1 MSAILKQ
8 HQVCFFK
15 DKPGYFGER
24 LRNVFQYNFPPLVN
38 IYKTKT
44 WKWKGF
50 VVVVVLNFLK
60 GIWSLLQLYRENS
73 QVSSILLIG
82 AVHCNTRKGCYNLS
96 AIYMAPNKEKNS
108 KETWRKCE
116 VSCSTG
122 VFLKSP
128 TSKFQ
133 FRVYLLAK
141 KELYRWDLQ
150 RSPTGIR
157 IHSSYCVNK
166 CFFL

>member
-1 MSAILKQ
+1 MILIAIVQRKL
-8 HQVCFFK
+8 
-15 DKPGYFGER
+15 
-24 LRNVFQYNFPPLVN
+24 
-38 IYKTKT
+38 
-44 WKWKGF
+44 
-50 VVVVVLNFLK
+50 
-60 GIWSLLQLYRENS
+60 
-73 QVSSILLIG
+73 SSEFNLLIG

-108 KETWRKCE
+108 KETWHRRE
-116 VSCSTG
+116 VSCSSG

-141 KELYRWDLQ
+141 KGLYRWDLQ

-166 CFFL
+166 CFFLQMGSKLLSLTPRTVCCLQTLQNTVPVTQSRYCS